1 MTPSLP
7 RHKLLTLII
16 AILLLVVGCSAGGGP
31 AIDATRAWFQA
42 LSELDFDGVLALT
55 CSNARVR
62 NSIEARLDPFID
74 LKGALDALQG
84 QFDFT
89 GLKFEEKSNDGRT
102 AVIHLSGQMELRAL
116 GQAEALEVFEDITVV
131 NEGGTWKVCA
141 NPLNIR

>member
-7 RHKLLTLII
+7 RHTLLTLIVATLLI
-16 AILLLVVGCSAGGGP
+16 AGCSAGGGP

-62 NSIEARLDPFID
+62 NSLETRLDPFID
-74 LKGALDALQG
+74 LKGTLDALQG
-84 QFDFT
+84 QFDFS